1 MPMYGQKKVKIT
13 GTATSKPAAKKP
25 TMPGKGPAKIA
36 GKGPANMAKMNKSKP
51 AEITKGQATRAVKP
65 ASKIKPRKGMM

>member
-1 MPMYGQKKVKIT
+1 MPMYGQKKAKIT
-13 GTATSKPAAKKP
+13 GTATTKPAAKKP
-25 TMPGKGPAKIA
+25 TMP

>member
-1 MPMYGQKKVKIT
+1 MPMYGQKKAKIT
-13 GTATSKPAAKKP
+13 GTATSKPAAKK
-25 TMPGKGPAKIA
+25 TAMPAKPSA
-36 GKGPANMAKMNKSKP
+36 SMTKMNKSKP